1 MSKFD
6 EAVSQQLGQSQQ
18 AAAAAAQ
25 AAAAPPAE
33 PQKLRTAAQGLF
45 LGWADELEAG
55 VRAMVFEDRP
65 YEEIRDEI
73 RQKVTAYQEQNPGEA
88 LTMEALGAI
97 APTAAAFLVPGGQPA
112 AAANVARVTSGIGS
126 LAKRGF
132 AEGAVTAAGQSEA
145 DTGMGV
151 ALDATTGGVTG
162 AVISPVMGAVGSKV
176 VGKASDVMNWLRT
189 NVGERPSNAAMAE
202 LQRLAAGT
210 GKTVDEIVQDIAD
223 GKILAEN
230 RTLAAA
236 VRAIKSKGAE
246 EAGTAPS
253 TIDTTLRQRA
263 RETSERAGEAAESAL
278 MPGAR
283 SSNVFQSIKA
293 SDDALKAAERRGY
306 SDVFGANP
314 EVDTSIAMSL
324 EELAKRFP
332 KLADELNQG
341 YLENNLVPLFTKG
354 DNKAL
359 VMNRIPTLEDA
370 EVFYRL
376 MRDEGNARWMAGKGQ
391 TAQPLTDAMGIFK
404 QQLDT
409 TYPALAAVRRDA
421 AARLGARDAFDAGRK
436 AFGRDVDELQFEFEA
451 LNPEAKEA
459 FRAGVLAAWK
469 NKTRRSPTAVARGA
483 DVTRQEGAV
492 LKAVLGENFETMLQ
506 KELEIAG
513 ESAEAVNR
521 ILYGS
526 MTAPQAAAER
536 AVGSGQIGMADILAA
551 YSLDPMAMTAV
562 IGKVLAKKAP
572 GLKPADYEKIT
583 EVLLSDDPDFVA
595 RMLND
600 KVSLGDATR
609 VIEGVLATGAEA
621 SRRAATVTGSGRAS
635 QTVSPGMQGI
645 LDIATQGM
653 AP

>member
-1 MSKFD
+1 MSESEFD
-6 EAVSQQLGQSQQ
+6 KAVSEQLGSGKKDTVLG
-18 AAAAAAQ
+18 
-25 AAAAPPAE
+25 PPAE
-33 PQKLRTAAQGLF
+33 SQKLRTAAQGLF
-45 LGWADELEAG
+45 MGWADELEAG
-55 VRAMVFEDRP
+55 VRSMLLEDRP
-65 YEEIRDEI
+65 YEEIRNEI
-73 RQKVTAYQEQNPGEA
+73 RQKVRAYQEQNPGEA

-97 APTAAAFLVPGGQPA
+97 APTAAAFIVPGGQPA
-112 AAANVARVTSGIGS
+112 AAANTARITSGLLS
-126 LAKRGF
+126 LGKRGF
-132 AEGAVTAAGQSEA
+132 AEGGFTAAGQSEA
-145 DTGMGV
+145 DTVAGV
-151 ALDATTGGVTG
+151 AGDTATGAISG
-162 AVISPVMGAVGSKV
+162 AVISPLVGAAGQKITSKA
-176 VGKASDVMNWLRT
+176 GDVMNWLRT

-210 GKTVDEIVQDIAD
+210 GKTVDEIVQDIQD

-263 RETSERAGEAAESAL
+263 KDTSARAGEAAEQAL

-306 SDVFGANP
+306 QDVFSANP
-314 EVDTSIAMSL
+314 EVSTNIASSL
-324 EELAKRFP
+324 EDLARRFP

-341 YLENNLVPLFTKG
+341 YRENNLVPLFAPGRSGTL
-354 DNKAL
+354 NL
-359 VMNRIPTLEDA
+359 QRIPTLEDA

-391 TAQPLTDAMGIFK
+391 TAEPLTNAMGVFK

-409 TYPALAAVRRDA
+409 TYPALASVRKDA

-436 AFGRDVDELQFEFEA
+436 AFGRDVDELEFEFQA

-459 FRAGVLAAWK
+459 FKAGVLAAWK

-492 LKAVLGENFETMLQ
+492 LKTVLGDNFETMLQ

-536 AVGSGQIGMADILAA
+536 AVGSGQIGMSDILAA

-572 GLKPADYEKIT
+572 GLKPADYEKVT

-600 KVSLGDATR
+600 KVSLGDFTR
-609 VIEGVLATGAEA
+609 AIEGVLATGAEA
-621 SRRAATVTGSGRAS
+621 TRRAATVTGSGRSS
-635 QTVSPGMQGI
+635 QAVSPGVQGI
-645 LDIATQGM
+645 IDIATQGIS
-653 AP
+653 P